1 MRFQNIV
8 SNLKQLT
15 KLGDKIISHKK
26 NVTHM
31 CQNLAN
37 KENNRQYERI
47 EEFEKLFKTTT
58 KEWKRNRG
66 SINKYWT
73 GY

>member
-31 CQNLAN
+31 CANLAN
-37 KENNRQYERI
+37 KAA
-47 EEFEKLFKTTT
+47 K
-58 KEWKRNRG
+58 
-66 SINKYWT
+66 
-73 GY
+73 